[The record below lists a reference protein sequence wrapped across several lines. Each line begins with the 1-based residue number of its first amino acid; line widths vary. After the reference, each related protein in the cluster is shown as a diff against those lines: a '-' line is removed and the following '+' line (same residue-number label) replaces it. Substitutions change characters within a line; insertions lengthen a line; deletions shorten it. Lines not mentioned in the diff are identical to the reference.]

1 MRISYGLAEREMAVI
16 LFSTIGGACNHAGG
30 LIEKYPPP
38 FFIFY
43 YYCYYRSCTDKRC
56 VFIKS
61 YTQQL
66 KDCGGLFWVFFF
78 VNRGTTHQV

>member
-38 FFIFY
+38 SLFFIIIVIIV
-43 YYCYYRSCTDKRC
+43 RVLIRG
-56 VFIKS
+56 VFS
-61 YTQQL
+61 L
-66 KDCGGLFWVFFF
+66 RV
-78 VNRGTTHQV
+78 THNS